1 MLLMIS
7 QLLCDIVNAFIDLLT
22 GKCDLSAVLNIF
34 FPNAFWLFFDCAED
48 VILFLIDLILQ
59 LITCGCKILTSMIK
73 IPGISVFWES
83 FTQTP
88 FSFLDVGSM
97 IIAQILYLTTVIWK
111 EWKESPL
118 FDVMTPR
125 YDLLP
130 KVS

>member
-1 MLLMIS
+1 
-7 QLLCDIVNAFIDLLT
+7 
-22 GKCDLSAVLNIF
+22 
-34 FPNAFWLFFDCAED
+34 
-48 VILFLIDLILQ
+48 
-59 LITCGCKILTSMIK
+59 MIK